1 LVWSGW
7 WGAWGGKGSG
17 MWVGCAWTGGRR
29 DDKVEK
35 ELGMCGRMWM
45 NCAARHNC
53 MWLIC
58 LVFEWLWSLMMA
70 VEKKPV
76 EKGAKAAA
84 GGVEA
89 GKPRRLGR
97 GLSSLIGEAVRVL
110 PNMAHGTGPQS
121 TEGGGA
127 QAGGEGGEL
136 ARKREGANG
145 VGEVAGAAGGVA
157 DVVEM
162 GGLGGRRLVM
172 ALLDEVVESPWQPRR
187 VFEPAALQELADSIK
202 TTGLMQPVVVRMV
215 RKEVVGGTV
224 AVKTEITH
232 EHMAQ
237 GHRAHEDGAHES
249 GGGGGVGRLMSA
261 YEREVA
267 ERLAAERAGAEEAAR
282 RRGMARYELVA
293 GERRWR
299 AARLAGLERI
309 PAVVVEISDQE
320 SAEWGL
326 VENLQRADLSAMEK
340 AQAFKRLSSRFG
352 LTHAQIADRLGLGRT
367 VVTHH
372 LSLLQLEAEI
382 LALLEAGKLTLA
394 HAKALQH
401 AGFPPGRRR
410 IAEAVRAANLGL
422 SVRALEERAEASLR
436 DLRGM
441 RGGETGEYG
450 SAAEIERESESS
462 LAASAHARQIASL
475 NTALSE
481 KLGTRVVVKGKAAS
495 TPGGKRGRIV
505 VNFYSVEQFQGILE
519 RLGVRVE
526 G

>member
-1 LVWSGW
+1 
-7 WGAWGGKGSG
+7 
-17 MWVGCAWTGGRR
+17 
-29 DDKVEK
+29 
-35 ELGMCGRMWM
+35 
-45 NCAARHNC
+45 
-53 MWLIC
+53 
-58 LVFEWLWSLMMA
+58 MA
-70 VEKKPV
+70 GEKKPV
-76 EKGAKAAA
+76 AKG
-84 GGVEA
+84 GGNVSQGTGQPGA
-89 GKPRRLGR
+89 DGGKPRRLGR

-110 PNMAHGTGPQS
+110 PSMAHGTGPQS
-121 TEGGGA
+121 TEGGGS

-136 ARKREGANG
+136 VRRREGANG
-145 VGEVAGAAGGVA
+145 FGEVAGAAGGVA
-157 DVVEM
+157 DVVEIGGL

-187 VFEPAALQELADSIK
+187 VFESGQLQELADSIK
-202 TTGLMQPVVVRMV
+202 TTGLMQPIVVRMV

-224 AVKTEITH
+224 GVKTEIAH

-237 GHRAHEDGAHES
+237 GHRAHEEGAHE
-249 GGGGGVGRLMSA
+249 GGGGGGGRLMSA

-267 ERLAAERAGAEEAAR
+267 ERLLAERAAEAEAAR

-352 LTHAQIADRLGLGRT
+352 LTHAQIADRLGLSRT

-441 RGGETGEYG
+441 QGGEVGAFG

-495 TPGGKRGRIV
+495 VPGGKRGRIV

>member
-1 LVWSGW
+1 
-7 WGAWGGKGSG
+7 
-17 MWVGCAWTGGRR
+17 
-29 DDKVEK
+29 
-35 ELGMCGRMWM
+35 
-45 NCAARHNC
+45 
-53 MWLIC
+53 
-58 LVFEWLWSLMMA
+58 MA

-76 EKGAKAAA
+76 GKGVEGVGAKGVAAS
-84 GGVEA
+84 GVEA

-121 TEGGGA
+121 TEGGGS

-145 VGEVAGAAGGVA
+145 VREVAGAADGVA

-215 RKEVVGGTV
+215 GGQHGTGPQGHM
-224 AVKTEITH
+224 AHEEGTH
-232 EHMAQ
+232 GHRAQ
-237 GHRAHEDGAHES
+237 GHRAHEEGARDRGAHD
-249 GGGGGVGRLMSA
+249 GGGGGRLMSA

-267 ERLAAERAGAEEAAR
+267 ERMAAERAGAEEAAR
-282 RRGMARYELVA
+282 RREMARYELVA

-309 PAVVVEISDQE
+309 PAVVVDISDQE

>member
-1 LVWSGW
+1 
-7 WGAWGGKGSG
+7 
-17 MWVGCAWTGGRR
+17 
-29 DDKVEK
+29 
-35 ELGMCGRMWM
+35 
-45 NCAARHNC
+45 
-53 MWLIC
+53 
-58 LVFEWLWSLMMA
+58 MA
-70 VEKKPV
+70 GEKKPV
-76 EKGAKAAA
+76 AKGGANVAQGA
-84 GGVEA
+84 GAQGGAGVDG

-110 PNMAHGTGPQS
+110 P
-121 TEGGGA
+121 GGA
-127 QAGGEGGEL
+127 GQMANGKWPNGKQEGETAGEGAGGDSARGDEGV
-136 ARKREGANG
+136 K
-145 VGEVAGAAGGVA
+145 A
-157 DVVEM
+157 DVAVELVEM
-162 GGLGGRRLVM
+162 GAVGAVGGVGGRRLVM

-187 VFEPAALQELADSIK
+187 VFEASALQELADSIR
-202 TTGLMQPVVVRMV
+202 TTGLMQPVVVRMI
-215 RKEVVGGTV
+215 RKDAVGGTV
-224 AVKTEITH
+224 GVKTDVGGGNGTGPQGHRAH
-232 EHMAQ
+232 EEGAHGHIAQ
-237 GHRAHEDGAHES
+237 GHRAHQEGLRDVGVGGD
-249 GGGGGVGRLMSA
+249 GGGGGEGGGRLMSA
-261 YEREVA
+261 YEREMA
-267 ERLAAERAGAEEAAR
+267 ERGLADRVAAEDSAR
-282 RRGMARYELVA
+282 RRSVARYELVA

-326 VENLQRADLSAMEK
+326 VENLQRAELSAMEK
-340 AQAFKRLSSRFG
+340 AQAFKRLASRFG

-372 LSLLQLEAEI
+372 LSLLQLESEI

-441 RGGETGEYG
+441 NGVETGAYG

-481 KLGTRVVVKGKAAS
+481 KLGTRVMVKGKAAS